1 MSHDFCNFAFLMKRN
16 ILAALLLCIYI
27 SSSAQEHTTDSTDVF
42 WKHLELGEVVVT
54 GLVGDTRVKEMATPI
69 SVIPATELRSRA
81 SSNIIGTI
89 AREPG
94 ISEITTG
101 GGISKPVIR
110 GLSYNRVVVVND
122 GIRQEGQQWGDEHGI
137 EIDGASVHSVEILKG
152 PASLMYGSDALAG
165 VIIFRPEPVAMPG
178 TVSGDVSAEYQSNNG
193 LAAYSVH
200 ASGNSSGWIWD
211 ARFSDKNAHAYS
223 NRYDGLVPNSG
234 FAERAASAMFG
245 RNAKWGYSRLRASY
259 YHLTPGIIEG
269 ERDPLTG
276 ELEGGGIG
284 YVPGLPFQQVRH
296 FKVVSDNTVHIGTG
310 DLKAIVGWQQN
321 RRREFEESADV
332 CGLDFRLNTLNYDFR
347 YQATIAGDW
356 KFAAGIGGMLQESE
370 NLGDEYLIPAYR
382 LLDAGL
388 FSTAS
393 KALGQWTVSGG
404 LRADVRLLRSEA
416 LEGRFNPFERTFDG
430 ITGSVGAVRPI
441 GRHFTLR
448 INAARGFRAPN
459 LSELG
464 SNGEHEGTLR
474 YEIGNTE
481 LKPEYSLQADLGL
494 DFTSKYVSVQS
505 ALFVSRI
512 DNYIFAARNGAVSDE
527 GLPVYAF
534 MSGTAHLKGAEISL
548 DIHPV
553 HSLHIG
559 SAFSCV
565 YAKEAGGDDLPLIP
579 APRLFSEIKYEFSHG
594 GCTLSNSFLALNL
607 DWNFAQNNFYAK
619 DDTETATP
627 AYALLGLSAGADIM
641 YRRHK
646 LASVYLIGS
655 NLTDE
660 AYQPHLSR
668 LKYAEENPV
677 TGRRGVFSMG
687 RNITVKLVVP
697 IGRQ

>member
-1 MSHDFCNFAFLMKRN
+1 MKRI
-16 ILAALLLCIYI
+16 ILTALLLCTYI
-27 SSSAQEHTTDSTDVF
+27 FSSAQEHTTDSTDVF

-89 AREPG
+89 ASEPG
-94 ISEITTG
+94 ISEITSG

-178 TVSGDVSAEYQSNNG
+178 TVNGDVSAEYQSNNG

-211 ARFSDKNAHAYS
+211 ARFSDKYAHAYR
-223 NRYDGLVPNSG
+223 NKYDGTVPNSG
-234 FAERAASAMFG
+234 FAERAVSAMFG

-259 YHLTPGIIEG
+259 FHLTPGIIEG

-276 ELEGGGIG
+276 ELEGGGTG

-321 RRREFEESADV
+321 RRQEFEESADV

-382 LLDAGL
+382 LFDAGL
-388 FSTAS
+388 FATAS
-393 KALGQWTVSGG
+393 KPLGQWTVSGG
-404 LRADVRLLRSEA
+404 IRADVRLLRSEA
-416 LEGRFNPFERTFDG
+416 LEGRFDPFERTFDG

-441 GRHFTLR
+441 GKHFTLR

-464 SNGEHEGTLR
+464 SKGEHEGTLR
-474 YEIGNTE
+474 YEVGNSS
-481 LKPEYSLQADLGL
+481 LKPEYSLQGDVGL
-494 DFTSKYVSVQS
+494 DFTSKYFSLQS
-505 ALFVSRI
+505 ALFLSRI
-512 DNYIFAARNGAVSDE
+512 DNYIFAAKNGAVSEE

-534 MSGTAHLKGAEISL
+534 KSGTANLKGAEVSL
-548 DIHPV
+548 DIHPF

-565 YAKEAGGDDLPLIP
+565 YAREAGGDNLPLIP
-579 APRLFSEIKYEFSHG
+579 SPRLFSEIKYEFAHG
-594 GCTLSNSFLALNL
+594 GRILSNSFMAVNM
-607 DWNFAQNNFYAK
+607 DWNLAQDRFYAK

-627 AYALLGLSAGADIM
+627 AYALLGLSAGTDIIH
-641 YRRHK
+641 RGRK
-646 LASVYLIGS
+646 WASVYLIGS

-687 RNITVKLVVP
+687 RNVTLKLVVP
-697 IGRQ
+697 IGLQ

>member
-1 MSHDFCNFAFLMKRN
+1 MSHDFCNFAFLMRRN

-54 GLVGDTRVKEMATPI
+54 GLVGDTRAKEMATPI

-94 ISEITTG
+94 ISEITTS

-137 EIDGASVHSVEILKG
+137 EIDGASVHSVEVLKG

-223 NRYDGLVPNSG
+223 NRYDGAVPNSG

-321 RRREFEESADV
+321 RRQEFEESADV

-356 KFAAGIGGMLQESE
+356 KYAAGIGGMLQESE

-534 MSGTAHLKGAEISL
+534 MSGTAHLKGAEISF

-565 YAKEAGGDDLPLIP
+565 YAREAGGDDLPLIP

-607 DWNFAQNNFYAK
+607 DWNFAQNHFYAK

>member
-1 MSHDFCNFAFLMKRN
+1 MSHDFCNFAFLMRRN

-223 NRYDGLVPNSG
+223 NRYDGAVPNSG

-269 ERDPLTG
+269 ERDSLTG

-321 RRREFEESADV
+321 RRQEFEESADV

-393 KALGQWTVSGG
+393 KTLGQWTVSGG

-607 DWNFAQNNFYAK
+607 DWNFAQNHFYAK
-619 DDTETATP
+619 DDTETATR

>member
-1 MSHDFCNFAFLMKRN
+1 MSHDFCNFAFLMRRN

-27 SSSAQEHTTDSTDVF
+27 SSSAQKHTTDSTDVF

-137 EIDGASVHSVEILKG
+137 EIDGASVHSVEVLKG

-223 NRYDGLVPNSG
+223 NRYDGAVPNSG

-321 RRREFEESADV
+321 RRQEFEESADV

-347 YQATIAGDW
+347 YQATITGDW
-356 KFAAGIGGMLQESE
+356 KYAAGIGGMLQESE

-565 YAKEAGGDDLPLIP
+565 YAREAGGDDLPLIP

-607 DWNFAQNNFYAK
+607 DWNFAQNHFYAK

-641 YRRHK
+641 YRKHK
-646 LASVYLIGS
+646 LASIYLIGS